1 MRKVK
6 KARKEREEW
15 KEREEVAASGGG
27 GPEDRPGLID
37 RHLRTVDDVLR
48 LLDGLFAPEADRWT
62 AGSASWWDGFYAD
75 RSTPVP
81 FFVAKP
87 DENLASYLDR
97 GLVVPGR
104 ALDLGC
110 GPGRNAL
117 HLAARGFRVDAV
129 DLSPA
134 AIDWAEDRAREAG
147 ADITFRCGDA
157 FTLVGSA
164 DGAPL
169 RGPYD
174 LIYDSG
180 CFHHLPPHRRISY
193 LALLD
198 RALAPGGHL
207 ALTCFAPG
215 DERGGSEIGDVDLYR
230 RATGLHGGLAYTPES
245 LRRIFADLT
254 VVELRRMHDEP
265 SHSPHFGE
273 PFLWTA
279 LLRRG
284 TRP

>member
-1 MRKVK
+1 MHRN
-6 KARKEREEW
+6 
-15 KEREEVAASGGG
+15 
-27 GPEDRPGLID
+27 I
-37 RHLRTVDDVLR
+37 RTVDDVLT

-62 AGSASWWDGFYAD
+62 ADAAQWWDGFYDD
-75 RSTPVP
+75 RSRQVP

-87 DENLASYLDR
+87 DENLVAYLDR
-97 GLVVPGR
+97 GLITRGR

-117 HLAARGFRVDAV
+117 HLAAEGFRVDAV

-134 AIDWAEDRAREAG
+134 AVAWADERAQEVG
-147 ADITFRCGDA
+147 ADVRFHCGDA
-157 FTLVGSA
+157 FELTA
-164 DGAPL
+164 DELA
-169 RGPYD
+169 GPYD

-207 ALTCFAPG
+207 ALNCFAAG
-215 DERGGSEIGDVDLYR
+215 EMGSELPDADFYR
-230 RATGLHGGLAYTPES
+230 TSGLQGGLAYTPES
-245 LRRIFADLT
+245 LRRIFSDLT
-254 VVELRRMHDEP
+254 EVELRRMRDEP
-265 SHSPHFGE
+265 PESAHFGE

-279 LLRRG
+279 LFRRDA
-284 TRP
+284 